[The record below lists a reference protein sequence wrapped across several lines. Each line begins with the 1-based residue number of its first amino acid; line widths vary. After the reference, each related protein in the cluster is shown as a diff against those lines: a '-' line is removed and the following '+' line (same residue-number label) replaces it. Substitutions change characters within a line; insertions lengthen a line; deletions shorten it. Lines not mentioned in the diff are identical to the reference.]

1 MTTLVLETE
10 PLAARVEID
19 EARLTVHLTDGRLV
33 AVPLDWYPRLKHGAP
48 AERARWELI
57 ADGEGIH
64 WPDLDEDIEVQGLI
78 EGRRS
83 GESKSSFE
91 RWLRARSE
99 RAS

>member
-1 MTTLVLETE
+1 MLETE
-10 PLAARVEID
+10 QLAARVEVD
-19 EARLTVHLTDGRLV
+19 EARLTVYLTDGRLV
-33 AVPLDWYPRLKHGAP
+33 AVPLDWYPRLKHGTP
-48 AERARWELI
+48 AERVRWELI

-83 GESKSSFE
+83 GESKRSFE

-99 RAS
+99 PAP

>member
-10 PLAARVEID
+10 PLASRVEVD
-19 EARLTVHLTDGRLV
+19 DARLTVYLTDGRLL
-33 AVPLDWYPRLKHGAP
+33 AVPLDWYPRLKHGTP

-64 WPDLDEDIEVQGLI
+64 WPDLDEDIDVQGLI

-83 GESKSSFE
+83 GESERSFQ
-91 RWLRARSE
+91 RWLQARIWGSK
-99 RAS
+99 

>member
-10 PLAARVEID
+10 PLAASVEVD
-19 EARLTVHLTDGRLV
+19 EARLTVYLTDGRLV
-33 AVPLDWYPRLKHGAP
+33 AVPLDWYPRLKHGTP

-64 WPDLDEDIEVQGLI
+64 WPNLDEDIEVQGLI

-83 GESKSSFE
+83 GESKRSFE
-91 RWLRARSE
+91 RWLGARSE
-99 RAS
+99 PAP

>member
-10 PLAARVEID
+10 PLVARVD
-19 EARLTVHLTDGRLV
+19 VNEARLTVYLTDGRLV
-33 AVPLDWYPRLKHGAP
+33 AVPLDWYPRLKHGTP
-48 AERARWELI
+48 PERARWELI

-83 GESKSSFE
+83 GESKRSFE
-91 RWLRARSE
+91 RWLRARSQ